1 MESRKMIEK
10 NMYHKIKAIRQLEGC
25 SLRDCAKQLGLSV
38 KTVRKYRK
46 MSLAE
51 AAQYL
56 SGIHRNSQFDLARD
70 FIKSKLGYF
79 SKIHS
84 PKLLREIKEKYP
96 DITAGER
103 ALRNYLMPLKEE
115 LKSVKIRYYE
125 PVLDM
130 VPGHQIQVDGGEFW
144 AQRDLGEDKFKIYFI
159 AFVFSYSRY
168 AYVSFQTQPYNT
180 DAFIKAH
187 IEAFRYFGGVAKEYV
202 YDQTKLVVIQEKY
215 REVLFNEKFHKFA
228 LQSEFLPFVCEGYDP
243 ESKGKVE
250 RFIRYIKEDFLYGT
264 TFLDIEDVRKGGI
277 EWLNKVANIRIHSVT
292 HRQPVEMFQ
301 DELPFLSKRNYVK
314 IESNKRIVDKTGLL
328 SFEGNK
334 YSIPYQYQR
343 CEVIVEKQNNSLLVR
358 DQETSELIVAQK
370 ISQEKGVIQKNNN
383 HYRDYRKSTDD
394 LKTEAETLF
403 VEIENGTQLIERLI
417 ADNPR
422 IVRDQLRGL
431 QSLRRKY
438 SKEIW
443 DSSIRVMLHL
453 PKVKATLIEHIL
465 VSSQKR
471 ARLLQIEKK
480 CNTNLDRVST
490 GSCLDRP
497 TDYYDR
503 RTSQ

>member
-1 MESRKMIEK
+1 MIK
-10 NMYHKIKAIRQLEGC
+10 VDMYHKIKGIGRLKDY
-25 SLRDCAKQLGLSV
+25 SLRDCAKQLGVSV
-38 KTVRKYRK
+38 KTVRKYREMGLEK
-46 MSLAE
+46 

-56 SGIHRNSQFDLARD
+56 GRTHRSSQFDLASD
-70 FIKSKLGYF
+70 FIRYKLGHF
-79 SKIHS
+79 PKIHS
-84 PKLLREIKEKYP
+84 PKLLREIKRKYP

-103 ALRNYLMPLKEE
+103 ALRNYLTPLKEE
-115 LKSVKIRYYE
+115 FKNVKIRHYE

-144 AQRDLGEDKFKIYFI
+144 AQRDLAEDKFKVYFI

-168 AYVSFQTQPYNT
+168 AYVSFQTKPYDT

-250 RFIRYIKEDFLYGT
+250 RLIRYIKEDFLYGT
-264 TFLDIEDVRKGGI
+264 IFMDIEDVRKRGI
-277 EWLNKVANIRIHSVT
+277 EWLNTVANIRIHSVT
-292 HRQPVEMFQ
+292 HRKPVEMFKE
-301 DELPFLSKRNYVK
+301 ELPLLSNRYYVK

-343 CEVIVEKQNNSLLVR
+343 CEVIVERRDNSLLVR
-358 DQETSELIVAQK
+358 DKETGELIVALE

-383 HYRDYRKSTDD
+383 HYRDYRKTTAE
-394 LKTEAETLF
+394 LKSETEMLF
-403 VEIENGTQLIERLI
+403 AKIENSVQIVERLI

-431 QSLRRKY
+431 QSLKSKY

-443 DSSIRVMLHL
+443 DSSIRVMLNL
-453 PKVKATLIEHIL
+453 PEMRATLIERIL
-465 VSSQKR
+465 ITCQNQ

-480 CNTNLDRVST
+480 HNVELDRVSSN
-490 GSCLDRP
+490 SCLDRP
-497 TDYYDR
+497 ADYYDR
-503 RTSQ
+503 RIS